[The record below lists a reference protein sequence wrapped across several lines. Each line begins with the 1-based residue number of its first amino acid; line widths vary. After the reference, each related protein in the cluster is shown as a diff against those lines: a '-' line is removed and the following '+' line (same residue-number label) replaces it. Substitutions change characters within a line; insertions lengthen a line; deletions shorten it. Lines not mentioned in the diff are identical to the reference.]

1 MNSGLLLGL
10 DLGTQAVK
18 GVLVNMSGEIL
29 CESSFERTPTHPY
42 PGWTEMDAEQDW
54 WFACVH
60 VIRNLLSRYKDASH
74 LIQAIGVTALA
85 CCLCPLDKYGQPLR
99 PAILYSDNRAV
110 DELTWVNQLT
120 GLSLSAEA
128 VVPKLVW
135 LRRHEPEVF
144 KRMVVTVT
152 ANGYV
157 VYRLTGKLSMD
168 YDNASIMGG
177 IFDSQTHQWKEEILR
192 ILGLPVSIWPKPM
205 PATGIVG
212 EVSAEAA
219 QITGLKLGIPVI
231 AGTGDTFPTIVG
243 CGAISSGDAMISF
256 GTTGLLTLT
265 VRPLVEAVEGPHFQ
279 SDSSVGAVKWGAN
292 VLSAGRMIQW
302 FREQFAQAERL
313 VAERSRMSEYLI
325 LESQARLIT
334 PGANGLII
342 LPHFLGRRTPV
353 LNPYLRGAI
362 LGLTPFHTSGH
373 VYRGLLEAF
382 AFNIRQ
388 GYEELKDSIKRVVVT
403 AGGARSALW
412 REIMSNVLNAK
423 LIYHPKS
430 SGALGIAFLAGY
442 ATGLKT
448 EFDEINQKWLQD
460 PITTDPIP
468 EVTSLYDR
476 LFKYY
481 CEFDKA
487 LEEPF
492 VFMGKEDSGLG

>member
-1 MNSGLLLGL
+1 MAPELLLGL

-18 GVLVNMSGEIL
+18 GILVNSEGEVL
-29 CESSFERTPTHPY
+29 SEASFERNPKHPQ

-54 WFACVH
+54 WFASVR
-60 VIRNLLSRYKDASH
+60 VIRELLAYDKSASD
-74 LIQAIGVTALA
+74 LIRAIGVTALA

-110 DELTWVNQLT
+110 NELDWVNQNT

-144 KRMVVTVT
+144 TRMRTTVT

-157 VYRLTGKLSMD
+157 VYRLTRKLSMD

-177 IFDSQTHQWKEEILR
+177 IFDSLTHQWKEDV
-192 ILGLPVSIWPKPM
+192 LGMLDLPVSVWPQPF

-219 QITGLKLGIPVI
+219 QITGLRPGIPVI

-243 CGAISSGDAMISF
+243 CGAINPGDAMISF

-279 SDSSVGAVKWGAN
+279 SGSSAGAVKWGAN
-292 VLSAGRMIQW
+292 VLSAGRMVQW
-302 FREQFAQAERL
+302 FREQFAHAERL
-313 VAERSRMSEYLI
+313 VAERAKMSEFVI
-325 LESQARLIT
+325 LEDQARVIE
-334 PGANGLII
+334 PGADGLMI
-342 LPHFLGRRTPV
+342 LPHFLGRRTPT

-362 LGLTPFHTSGH
+362 LGLTPFHTPAH
-373 VYRGLLEAF
+373 IYRGLLEAF

-388 GYEELKDSIKRVVVT
+388 GYEGLKDAIERILVT

-412 REIMSNVLNAK
+412 REIMSNVLNAQ
-423 LIYHPKS
+423 LVYHPKS
-430 SGALGIAFLAGY
+430 SGALGIAFIAGY
-442 ATGLKT
+442 ATGLEKDFT
-448 EFDEINQKWLQD
+448 AINQKWLKD
-460 PITTDPIP
+460 PIFTEPDPAS
-468 EVTSLYDR
+468 VKFYDR
-476 LFKYY
+476 LFRYY
-481 CEFDKA
+481 CKFDEA

-492 VFMGKEDSGLG
+492 LFMGKENSIC